1 MLNMAKAKA
10 IILAV
15 LVIVVASVAGYYAA
29 IHYMQTKAVVQAE
42 KDKQDEANK
51 TKLQEQ
57 ADKETAQK
65 EKVRQKQA
73 LLDQKLGRAE
83 EPDQVI
89 RGLTADML
97 VTKEADGSI
106 VYRYEDPQEEG
117 IFLQPYIVKDDSG
130 AAVMHV
136 ILRHRGARPMGFQ
149 GIDVQTSEKDTFHV
163 LAQGQVATI
172 PTDAGIMEWCDQNVD
187 AETGKAMHEIAAV
200 MGAKIT
206 MTGVAGGSNDDRML
220 SASEAQRIKNMVELC
235 DILNGNTQD

>member
-1 MLNMAKAKA
+1 MGFFLWTSSFQRLLSLDYGQEFFFFCRILIMKESLGRMGRVLNMAKAKA

-65 EKVRQKQA
+65 EKVRQK
-73 LLDQKLGRAE
+73 
-83 EPDQVI
+83 
-89 RGLTADML
+89 
-97 VTKEADGSI
+97 
-106 VYRYEDPQEEG
+106 
-117 IFLQPYIVKDDSG
+117 
-130 AAVMHV
+130 
-136 ILRHRGARPMGFQ
+136 
-149 GIDVQTSEKDTFHV
+149 
-163 LAQGQVATI
+163 
-172 PTDAGIMEWCDQNVD
+172 
-187 AETGKAMHEIAAV
+187 
-200 MGAKIT
+200 
-206 MTGVAGGSNDDRML
+206 L

>member
-65 EKVRQKQA
+65 EKVRQK
-73 LLDQKLGRAE
+73 
-83 EPDQVI
+83 
-89 RGLTADML
+89 
-97 VTKEADGSI
+97 
-106 VYRYEDPQEEG
+106 
-117 IFLQPYIVKDDSG
+117 
-130 AAVMHV
+130 
-136 ILRHRGARPMGFQ
+136 
-149 GIDVQTSEKDTFHV
+149 
-163 LAQGQVATI
+163 
-172 PTDAGIMEWCDQNVD
+172 
-187 AETGKAMHEIAAV
+187 
-200 MGAKIT
+200 
-206 MTGVAGGSNDDRML
+206 L
-220 SASEAQRIKNMVELC
+220 SAPEAQRIKNMVELC